1 ITPGEGAFGWPYRA
15 ACLAAIAYSVTYG
28 PYVFANMWWYD
39 DWGYFAWQ
47 QSFSPD
53 LLTKV
58 LNDHLSPLLNV
69 LLWTVNQTF
78 GLNYIG
84 IGCLQHGVFV
94 LLLLAVAHLLW
105 AALKDAR
112 WLILFLVT
120 YASWSTHGDA
130 RYWLGGGFWLSAS
143 ASFLMVYLLH
153 AQTRVASAK

>member
-1 ITPGEGAFGWPYRA
+1 
-15 ACLAAIAYSVTYG
+15 
-28 PYVFANMWWYD
+28 
-39 DWGYFAWQ
+39 
-47 QSFSPD
+47 SFSLD

-84 IGCLQHGVFV
+84 IACLQHGVFV

-105 AALKDAR
+105 AELKDAR
-112 WLILFLVT
+112 WLILFLLT
-120 YASWSTHGDA
+120 YASWPRPGDA
-130 RYWLGGGFWLSAS
+130 RYWLGAAFWLSAS

-153 AQTRVASAK
+153 AQTRVAAAKPLSAFDLLVSLILASMTVFISSQTMFPVVYLLALVLPVIAIAGE